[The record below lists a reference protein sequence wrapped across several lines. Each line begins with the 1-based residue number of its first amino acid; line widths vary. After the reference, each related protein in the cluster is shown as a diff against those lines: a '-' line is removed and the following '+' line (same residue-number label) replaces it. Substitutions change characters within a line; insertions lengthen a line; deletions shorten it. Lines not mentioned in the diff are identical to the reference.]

1 MGSINSIQKL
11 VEQLKPENIIVGK
24 EISNIS
30 KIPFKVLSLK
40 ELVLFRTTDF
50 CECIFILIKN
60 NKFIPSFVLIRSII
74 ENLAVLNYLSV
85 IILKAINEKSIKEF
99 DNEIM
104 IQILGTRDDNE
115 NEYWSKNILTLLEK
129 LDKRYSNFMK
139 YYSILSEIAHPNHDG
154 LLNVYSDW
162 IDDGSIL
169 KIHNRVDLKTDITQF
184 GLKVLKNCLEIHY
197 DLSNEISSNLIDL
210 IELCESPKNY

>member
-1 MGSINSIQKL
+1 MESLSAIKEL
-11 VEQLKPENIIVGK
+11 VEQLKPVNIIEGK

-30 KIPFKVLSLK
+30 KIPFKSQSLK

-50 CECIFILIKN
+50 CECVFILIQN

-85 IILKAINEKSIKEF
+85 IIFKAINEKSVKEF

-129 LDKRYSNFMK
+129 LDKRYANFMN

-169 KIHNRVDLKTDITQF
+169 KIHNRVDLKTNITQF
-184 GLKVLKNCLEIHY
+184 GLKVLKNSLKIHY

-210 IELCESPKNY
+210 LELCESPKTY